1 MVDSAKVSGAPVS
14 INRTI
19 NLMEKG
25 RILTDAPLLFYI
37 HSVTD
42 QKPMEVFTPVNSQE
56 QINRLLAGSVAR
68 DLGAL

>member
-1 MVDSAKVSGAPVS
+1 MVDLAKVSGAPVS

-25 RILTDAPLLFYI
+25 RILTDTPLLFCI
-37 HSVTD
+37 HSLTD
-42 QKPMEVFTPVNSQE
+42 QKLLGFFTQMK
-56 QINRLLAGSVAR
+56 INRLLAGSVAR

>member
-25 RILTDAPLLFYI
+25 RILTDAPLLFCI

-42 QKPMEVFTPVNSQE
+42 QKPLEDFTQLNPKRKSTYY
-56 QINRLLAGSVAR
+56 S
-68 DLGAL
+68 LGV